1 MMTNPSILCTNC
13 RRPYPEVG
21 VPHRCQY
28 CGGLFYFD
36 SHLVFDEMKIEPG
49 LPGIWPYRHSFPL
62 PAGAPVVS
70 LGEGNT
76 PLEWREIS
84 GRRVAFKL
92 EYQNPTGSFKDRGAA
107 ILLSLLRSHDIETA
121 VEDSSGNAGAAFAAY
136 ASEAGIKARVFI
148 PDSTSAPKRM
158 QIEKYGAQVV
168 RIMGPR
174 SNASEAVLR
183 EAAKGICYAS
193 HAFLPQA
200 VAGYATAAYE
210 SVDQLGGAPGTVLTP
225 VGQGNLL
232 LGMLQGF
239 QALTHAGI
247 TDRVPVPVGVQALA
261 CAPVWAIRRYGASGL
276 GWVTESPTVA
286 EGVRVRFPLRGDT
299 VLGMLGEFGGDMI
312 AVDEEG
318 IIQGRDQ
325 LADLGFSVEP
335 TSAIVWQA
343 LKEILGKV
351 PDPILVLLTGAG
363 FKSP

>member
-1 MMTNPSILCTNC
+1 MTTNPLIFCTNC
-13 RRPYPEVG
+13 RRPYPEEG
-21 VPHRCQY
+21 VPHRCQS
-28 CGGLFYFD
+28 CGGVFYFA
-36 SHLVFDEMKIEPG
+36 SHLVYDKNKLEPG
-49 LPGIWPYRHSFPL
+49 LPGIWHYRHSFPL
-62 PAGAPVVS
+62 PSGAPVIS

-76 PLEWREIS
+76 ALEWREIS

-107 ILLSLLRSHDIETA
+107 VLLSFLRSRGVETA

-136 ASEAGIKARVFI
+136 ASSAGVKARIFI
-148 PDSTSAPKRM
+148 PDSTSAPKRL

-183 EAAKGICYAS
+183 EAAQGICYAS
-193 HAFLPQA
+193 HAYMPQA
-200 VAGYATAAYE
+200 VIGYATAAFE
-210 SVDQLGGAPGTVLTP
+210 SVEQLGGAPGTVLTP
-225 VGQGNLL
+225 IGQGNLL
-232 LGMLQGF
+232 LGMMQGF
-239 QALTHAGI
+239 RALQDAGI

-261 CAPVWAIRRYGASGL
+261 CAPVWAVRRYGISGL

-286 EGVRVRFPLRGDT
+286 EGVRVRFPVRGDT
-299 VLGMLGEFGGDMI
+299 VLGIFGEFGGDMI
-312 AVDEEG
+312 AVDEED
-318 IIQGRDQ
+318 ILKGRDQ

-343 LKEILGKV
+343 LQEILGKL
-351 PDPILVLLTGAG
+351 PDPILVLLTGTG

>member
-1 MMTNPSILCTNC
+1 
-13 RRPYPEVG
+13 
-21 VPHRCQY
+21 
-28 CGGLFYFD
+28 
-36 SHLVFDEMKIEPG
+36 
-49 LPGIWPYRHSFPL
+49 
-62 PAGAPVVS
+62 
-70 LGEGNT
+70 
-76 PLEWREIS
+76 
-84 GRRVAFKL
+84 VAFKL

-107 ILLSLLRSHDIETA
+107 VLLSFLRTRGVTNA

-136 ASEAGIKARVFI
+136 AGTAGVKARVFI

-158 QIEKYGAQVV
+158 QIEKHGAQVV

-183 EAAKGICYAS
+183 EAAKGISYAS
-193 HAFLPQA
+193 HAYLPQT

-210 SVDQLGGAPGTVLTP
+210 SVEQLGGAPGTILSP

-232 LGMLQGF
+232 LGMMLGF
-239 QALTHAGI
+239 QALQHAGI
-247 TDRVPVPVGVQALA
+247 TNHVPVPVGVQALA
-261 CAPVWAIRRYGASGL
+261 CAPVWAVQRYGASAM

-286 EGVRVRFPLRGDT
+286 EGVRVRFPVRGDT
-299 VLGMLGEFGGDMI
+299 VLGMLGEFGGEMI
-312 AVDEEG
+312 AVDEED
-318 IIQGRDQ
+318 ILKGRDQ

-343 LKEILGKV
+343 LQEISGKV